1 MRGELGDF
9 LADAGA
15 VVGGST
21 VLGATIGFIV
31 GSVIHD
37 FRADT
42 DPEQW
47 AHTGGL
53 AGGVFGFGVVLYER
67 TLGP

>member
-15 VVGGST
+15 IVGGAT
-21 VLGATIGFIV
+21 VLGATLGFIA
-31 GSVIHD
+31 GSVLHD
-37 FRADT
+37 LRADA

-47 AHTGGL
+47 ARYGGL
-53 AGGVFGFGVVLYER
+53 LGGTAGLAVFVIER
-67 TLGP
+67 

>member
-15 VVGGST
+15 VVGGAT
-21 VLGATIGFIV
+21 VLGATVGFIL
-31 GSVIHD
+31 GSVVHD
-37 FRADT
+37 LRPET

-47 AHTGGL
+47 ARLGGLLCGTGGL
-53 AGGVFGFGVVLYER
+53 VVFLIER
-67 TLGP
+67 

>member
-15 VVGGST
+15 VVGGAT
-21 VLGATIGFIV
+21 ALGATLGFIV

-37 FRADT
+37 FAPKADRSSGHGRAACMAASSASARS
-42 DPEQW
+42 W
-47 AHTGGL
+47 SSVRL
-53 AGGVFGFGVVLYER
+53 AA
-67 TLGP
+67 

>member
-15 VVGGST
+15 VVGGAT
-21 VLGATIGFIV
+21 ALGATLGFIV

-37 FRADT
+37 FAPKAD
-42 DPEQW
+42 PAEW
-47 AHTGGL
+47 ARKGGVY
-53 AGGVFGFGVVLYER
+53 GGVFGLGALLVER
-67 TLGP
+67 